1 MRTSISGLI
10 VAASL
15 LAGPMIA
22 GGVAPEMGVA
32 YASEA
37 LAGATQE
44 PPPPPPTGQIDV
56 DISTDEGGAWYLSP
70 VWIAIGVLALLVIV
84 AIMVAASRGGGGT
97 TVIRE

>member
-1 MRTSISGLI
+1 MRTTISGLI

-15 LAGPMIA
+15 LAGPMFA
-22 GGVAPEMGVA
+22 GGVVPEMGVA
-32 YASEA
+32 YASETV
-37 LAGATQE
+37 AGATQE
-44 PPPPPPTGQIDV
+44 PPPPPTGQIDV

-70 VWIAIGVLALLVIV
+70 VWIAIGILALLVIV